1 MEFHRVN
8 VITDAAGDVTAYTR
22 NEVKGKCVRVWVD
35 LGTLTTVDF
44 TVTGERTAEAIY
56 SDTGLSADTLADPTT
71 AAGVYVWQERIKV
84 VVANGG
90 ATKTGQIWF
99 AIADG

>member
-1 MEFHRVN
+1 MEFIRIEA
-8 VITDAAGDVTAYTR
+8 ITDASGDATVYSR
-22 NEVKGKCVRVWVD
+22 NEVKGKCVRVWID

-56 SDTGLSADTLADPTT
+56 SDTGLSGDTLVDPTT

>member
-1 MEFHRVN
+1 MEVHRIN
-8 VITDAAGDVTAYTR
+8 VVTDAAGDVTVYSD
-22 NEVKGKCVRVWVD
+22 NEIKGKCVRVWID

-56 SDTGLSADTLADPTT
+56 SDTGLSGDTLVAPTT

-99 AIADG
+99 VIVDG